1 MFQYTKEIILHGVA
15 DRVSV
20 VDATNPYSGVAAKK
34 LLVKRGGEYF
44 SDFILPATAY
54 ATEGYYGNPGKL
66 TVNFKGVNLV
76 PGLYQFQFRVKTP
89 NQFFAEYASPNW
101 QVYGK
106 PMLIGF
112 EVTEEMKADVSLA
125 AAKLAELVELAL
137 PANNKFI
144 EVVYNEG
151 ESKFE
156 IKGTNNFMTFDKAL
170 LEWYDPTGCDTCL
183 GEYHPVAIKFDV
195 EDNKEDFGT
204 GEWLVENLR
213 FPTYPNIRYA
223 SASEDERP
231 VNGITYVEFSFSY
244 QSPRPGLGG
253 MSGVGQGMTAVTRHI
268 YYVPAGAE
276 ADAFKAKL
284 VEAGLSVVVKNAEG
298 KETVETPEV
307 ETPEAGE

>member
-15 DRVSV
+15 NRVSV
-20 VDATNPYSGVAAKK
+20 ETATNPYSGVEAKK
-34 LLVKRGGEYF
+34 LLIKRGGEYF

-54 ATEGYYGNPGKL
+54 MTEGYYGNPGKL
-66 TVNFKGVNLV
+66 TVDFEEVTFV

-112 EVTEEMKADVSLA
+112 DVTEEMVADAEIA
-125 AAKLAELVELAL
+125 ASVVAEKLAELVELAI

-144 EVVYNEG
+144 KVSADGTKVIVE
-151 ESKFE
+151 
-156 IKGTNNFMTFDKAL
+156 GTNNFMTFDKVGL
-170 LEWYDPTGCDTCL
+170 DKYDPTVCDSCL
-183 GEYHPVAIKFDV
+183 GEYNPVAIKWEV
-195 EDNKEDFGT
+195 EDNKEDFAT

-231 VNGITYVEFSFSY
+231 INGTTYVEFSFAY

-253 MSGVGQGMTAVTRHI
+253 ASGVGQAMTAVTRHI
-268 YYVPAGAE
+268 YYVTAAE
-276 ADAFKAKL
+276 ADAFKAL
-284 VEAGLSVVVKNAEG
+284 LEGAGLK
-298 KETVETPEV
+298 VEKK
-307 ETPEAGE
+307 

>member
-44 SDFILPATAY
+44 SDFILPATVY

-66 TVNFKGVNLV
+66 TLDFADVELI
-76 PGLYQFQFRVKTP
+76 PGRLYQFQFRVKTP

-106 PMLIGF
+106 PFLIGF
-112 EVTEEMKADVSLA
+112 DITEEMKDDPAVA
-125 AAKLAELVELAL
+125 AAKLAELIRLAI
-137 PANNKFI
+137 PANNQFVK
-144 EVVYNEG
+144 VVYNEG
-151 ESKFE
+151 ETKVAVE
-156 IKGTNNFMTFDKAL
+156 GTNNFMTFDKVL
-170 LEWYDPTGCDTCL
+170 LEKYDPTVCESCL
-183 GEYHPVAIKFDV
+183 GEYNPVAIKFEI
-195 EDNKEDFGT
+195 EDNKEDFAT

-231 VNGITYVEFSFSY
+231 VNGTTYVEFSFSY

-268 YYVPAGAE
+268 YYVPAAE
-276 ADAFKAKL
+276 ADAFEKL
-284 VEAGLSVVVKNAEG
+284 LKDAGL
-298 KETVETPEV
+298 EV
-307 ETPEAGE
+307 DRK

>member
-15 DRVSV
+15 DKVSV
-20 VDATNPYSGVAAKK
+20 KTATNPYSGVSAKK
-34 LLVKRGGEYF
+34 LLVERGGEYF
-44 SDFILPATAY
+44 SDFILPATVY
-54 ATEGYYGNPGKL
+54 ATAGYYGNPGKL
-66 TVNFKGVNLV
+66 TVDFGDVTFV

-112 EVTEEMKADVSLA
+112 DVTDEMTADAEVAAEVTAN
-125 AAKLAELVELAL
+125 KLAELIELAI

-144 EVVYNEG
+144 KVSVDGAKVIVE
-151 ESKFE
+151 
-156 IKGTNNFMTFDKAL
+156 GTNNFMTFDKISL
-170 LEWYDPTGCDTCL
+170 DKYDPTVCDPCL
-183 GEYHPVAIKFDV
+183 GEYAPVAIKWEV

-223 SASEDERP
+223 SAAEDERP
-231 VNGITYVEFSFSY
+231 MNGTTYVEFSFAY

-253 MSGVGQGMTAVTRHI
+253 ASGVGQAMTAVTRHI

-276 ADAFKAKL
+276 ADAFKAL
-284 VEAGLSVVVKNAEG
+284 LTEAGLTIEEK
-298 KETVETPEV
+298 
-307 ETPEAGE
+307 

>member
-1 MFQYTKEIILHGVA
+1 MFQYTKEIILHGVEN
-15 DRVSV
+15 RVSV
-20 VDATNPYSGVAAKK
+20 VDATNPYSGVAAKR
-34 LLVKRGGEYF
+34 LLIERGGEYF
-44 SDFILPATAY
+44 SDFILPAVAY
-54 ATEGYYGNPGKL
+54 GTEGYYGHPGKL
-66 TVNFKGVNLV
+66 TVDFTGLELV

-112 EVTEEMKADVSLA
+112 DVTEEMKEDVAVA
-125 AAKLAELVELAL
+125 AAKLAELVQLAL

-144 EVVYNEG
+144 DVVYTEG
-151 ESKFE
+151 DSKFE
-156 IKGTNNFMTFDKAL
+156 IVGTNNFMTFDKVAL
-170 LEWYDPTGCDTCL
+170 EKYDPTVCDSCL
-183 GEYHPVAIKFDV
+183 GEYNPVAIKWEV

-231 VNGITYVEFSFSY
+231 QVGTTYVEFSFAY

-253 MSGVGQGMTAVTRHI
+253 ASGVGQAMTAVTRHI
-268 YYVPAGAE
+268 YYVPAAE
-276 ADAFKAKL
+276 ADAFKGFL
-284 VEAGLSVVVKNAEG
+284 EDAGL
-298 KETVETPEV
+298 TVEMK
-307 ETPEAGE
+307 EAE

>member
-20 VDATNPYSGVAAKK
+20 ETATNPYSGVEAKK

-44 SDFILPATAY
+44 SDFILPATVY

-66 TVNFKGVNLV
+66 TIDFTDVELIAS
-76 PGLYQFQFRVKTP
+76 PSPYQLQFRVKTP
-89 NQFFAEYASPNW
+89 NQFYAEYASPNW

-112 EVTEEMKADVSLA
+112 EVTEEMAADPGVA
-125 AAKLAELVELAL
+125 AAKLAELIQLAV
-137 PANNKFI
+137 PANNQFI
-144 EVVYNEG
+144 KVAVDG
-151 ESKFE
+151 AKV
-156 IKGTNNFMTFDKAL
+156 IITGTNNFMTFDKVAL
-170 LEWYDPTGCDTCL
+170 EKYDPTVCESCL
-183 GEYHPVAIKFDV
+183 GEYNPVAIKV
-195 EDNKEDFGT
+195 TIEDNKEDFAT

-231 VNGITYVEFSFSY
+231 INGTTYTEFSFSY

-268 YYVPAGAE
+268 YYVPAAE
-276 ADAFKAKL
+276 AAAFEALLKN
-284 VEAGLSVVVKNAEG
+284 AGL
-298 KETVETPEV
+298 TVEKK
-307 ETPEAGE
+307 

>member
-20 VDATNPYSGVAAKK
+20 EAATNPYSGVEAKK

-44 SDFILPATAY
+44 SDFILPATVY
-54 ATEGYYGNPGKL
+54 ATAGYYGNPGKL
-66 TVNFKGVNLV
+66 TVDFTDVELV

-112 EVTEEMKADVSLA
+112 DVTEEMKDDVTVA

-144 EVVYNEG
+144 KVSADGSKVVVE
-151 ESKFE
+151 
-156 IKGTNNFMTFDKAL
+156 GTNNFMTFDKVAL
-170 LEWYDPTGCDTCL
+170 EKYDPTVCDSCL
-183 GEYHPVAIKFDV
+183 GEYAPVAIAV
-195 EDNKEDFGT
+195 EIEDNKEDFAT

-231 VNGITYVEFSFSY
+231 VNGVKYTEFSFAY

-253 MSGVGQGMTAVTRHI
+253 ASGVGQAMTAVTRHI
-268 YYVPAGAE
+268 YYVPETE
-276 ADAFKAKL
+276 AAAFEQLLKD
-284 VEAGLSVVVKNAEG
+284 AGL
-298 KETVETPEV
+298 TVESK
-307 ETPEAGE
+307 

>member
-44 SDFILPATAY
+44 SDFILPATVY

-66 TVNFKGVNLV
+66 TVDFTDVELV
-76 PGLYQFQFRVKTP
+76 PGLFQFQFRVKTP

-112 EVTEEMKADVSLA
+112 DVTEEMKNDVSLV
-125 AAKLAELVELAL
+125 AAKLAELIVLAL
-137 PANNKFI
+137 PANNQFVKVAADGAKVVI
-144 EVVYNEG
+144 E
-151 ESKFE
+151 
-156 IKGTNNFMTFDKAL
+156 GTNNFMTFDKAL
-170 LEWYDPTGCDTCL
+170 LERYDPTVCDSCL
-183 GEYHPVAIKFDV
+183 GEYAPVAISCEV
-195 EDNKEDFGT
+195 ENNTEDFAT

-231 VNGITYVEFSFSY
+231 INGTTYVEFSFSY

-268 YYVPAGAE
+268 YYVPAAE
-276 ADAFKAKL
+276 ADAFKTL
-284 VEAGLSVVVKNAEG
+284 LESAGLVVDMVAAEDASVEE
-298 KETVETPEV
+298 ETTTEE
-307 ETPEAGE
+307 

>member
-44 SDFILPATAY
+44 SDFILPATVY

-66 TVNFKGVNLV
+66 TVDFTDVELT
-76 PGLYQFQFRVKTP
+76 PGLFQFQFRVKTP

-112 EVTEEMKADVSLA
+112 DVTEEMKDNVSLA
-125 AAKLAELVELAL
+125 AAKLAELIVLAL
-137 PANNKFI
+137 PANNQFI
-144 EVVYNEG
+144 KVAADGAKVVIE
-151 ESKFE
+151 
-156 IKGTNNFMTFDKAL
+156 GTNNFMTFDKVL
-170 LEWYDPTGCDTCL
+170 LERYDPTVCDSCL
-183 GEYHPVAIKFDV
+183 GEYAPVAINCEV
-195 EDNKEDFGT
+195 ENNTEDFAT
-204 GEWLVENLR
+204 GEWLAENLR

-231 VNGITYVEFSFSY
+231 INGTTYVEFSFSY

-268 YYVPAGAE
+268 YYVPAAE
-276 ADAFKAKL
+276 ADAFKTL
-284 VEAGLSVVVKNAEG
+284 LESAGLVVDMVAAEDASVEE
-298 KETVETPEV
+298 ETTTEE
-307 ETPEAGE
+307 

>member
-34 LLVKRGGEYF
+34 LLIKRGGEYF

-54 ATEGYYGNPGKL
+54 MTEGYKGHPGKL
-66 TVNFKGVNLV
+66 TIDFANVKFVAGPNPYHL
-76 PGLYQFQFRVKTP
+76 QFRVKTP
-89 NQFFAEYASPNW
+89 NQFYGEYASPNW

-106 PMLIGF
+106 PMFVGF
-112 EVTEEMKADVSLA
+112 EVTEEMAADATV
-125 AAKLAELVELAL
+125 AAKKVAELVKLAV
-137 PANNKFI
+137 PENNQFI
-144 EVVYNEG
+144 KITPDGSKVVIE
-151 ESKFE
+151 
-156 IKGTNNFMTFDKAL
+156 GTNNFMTFDKVAL
-170 LEWYDPTGCDTCL
+170 DKYDPTVCDSCL
-183 GEYHPVAIKFDV
+183 GEYSPVAVEFEV
-195 EDNKEDFGT
+195 EDNLEDFAT

-231 VNGITYVEFSFSY
+231 ANGKEYVEFSFSY

-268 YYVPAGAE
+268 YYVLKDE
-276 ADAFKAKL
+276 ADAFKGEL
-284 VEAGLSVVVKNAEG
+284 LNAGISVSVKNAKGEV
-298 KETVETPEV
+298 TVEAPKSSD
-307 ETPEAGE
+307 GE